1 MRHGKAE
8 DPDFTKRDFD
18 RNLVNRGQEDANQI
32 GKALWSSFD
41 DRQKATIR
49 EANSR
54 VKLISSTANRAIQ
67 TAELVANVFEFPSDR
82 IQREIEIY
90 EAYHLDI
97 LKVINR
103 VPDEVETVF
112 IFGHNPGL
120 SMLVNYL
127 TDQHVDLKT
136 ANAAHLILNEEF
148 TFAELSEQTATLQ
161 HVFE

>member
-1 MRHGKAE
+1 MVTRH
-8 DPDFTKRDFD
+8 
-18 RNLVNRGQEDANQI
+18 QEDAKQI
-32 GKALWSSFD
+32 GKALWNSFD
-41 DRQKATIR
+41 DHQKATIR
-49 EANSR
+49 EANSG

-67 TAELVANVFEFPSDR
+67 TAKLVANVFEYPSDR
-82 IQREIEIY
+82 IQQEIEIY

-103 VPDEVETVF
+103 VPNEVETVF

-136 ANAAHLILNEEF
+136 ANAAHLILNDEF
-148 TFAELSEQTATLQ
+148 NFGELPEQTATLQ